1 MSESSVHIL
10 GTAAVTPLGSTVRDN
25 CDALLAGRSCFAPPR
40 HFDSRGRLLGVD
52 PELDGGSEPS
62 RMERL
67 LSKLAG
73 SLGFPIPA
81 GTRLFAATTVGTIDL
96 LEQGREID
104 TAQEFLRLAERI
116 FHTPG
121 GTLVSAA
128 CASGQTAA
136 ALAMRELRY
145 GLCRRALVIGADI
158 ASEFVTTGFAALGAL
173 SHTVCRP
180 YDRDRDGL
188 TLGEGAAALLLSS
201 EGPGCGR
208 LAAAAE
214 NCDAAHITSP
224 DLSGGQLAA
233 VCRQV
238 LSGGDPP
245 GAVIGHGT
253 GTVYNDQAEVAAL
266 GTVFPGGMP
275 PLFSLKGNLGHTLGA
290 TGVLQ
295 LALGLEFAR
304 RRLLPPQAGLVS
316 PMPGADVSNKSRS
329 LEKGRILS
337 LNVGFGGLNS
347 AVVLESV

>member
-1 MSESSVHIL
+1 MSEETVHIL
-10 GTAAVTPLGSTVRDN
+10 GAAAVTPLGSTVREN
-25 CDALLAGRSCFAPPR
+25 CDALLVGRSCFAAPR

-52 PELDGGSEPS
+52 PELDGGKEPS

-67 LSKLAG
+67 LGKLAG
-73 SLGFPIPA
+73 SLTFPVPA

-96 LEQGREID
+96 LEQGRELD

-116 FHTPG
+116 FRTPG
-121 GTLVSAA
+121 GVLVSAA

-136 ALAMRELRY
+136 ALAMRELRR
-145 GLCRRALVIGADI
+145 GFCRHALVIGADI
-158 ASEFVTTGFAALGAL
+158 ASEFVTAGFAALGAL

-201 EGPGCGR
+201 EGPGCGK

-214 NCDAAHITSP
+214 NSDAAHITSP

-238 LSGGDPP
+238 LCGDPP

-253 GTVYNDQAEVAAL
+253 GTVYNDQAEIAAL
-266 GTVFPGGMP
+266 RSVFPGGMP

-316 PMPGADVSNKSRS
+316 PMPGANVSKEVRS
-329 LEKGRILS
+329 LEKGRLLS